1 MLNHLF
7 QKLHLFFVMTIM
19 VIVTGVIGLSF
30 SNHVN
35 ASEAAEVTFLQ
46 RMTALIVNQ
55 LEEEGANAKEV
66 LSAYEKD
73 MSVSS
78 KLTDAYGELLYESR
92 TGLEDI
98 EGQLNNVGMQIVT
111 YSAEEEGNQAKLPA
125 VEGMVEMKGNHYER
139 YLINLAHFTSEDDT
153 NNSLTLVYEQTPIF
167 QMFLEQLPMYLAI
180 WIVTLLCVSLVS
192 RFLLKKALEPTERV
206 MQSQKEFVASASHEL
221 KAPLAVIV
229 ANVENMQ
236 HEAQNEGLQ
245 GNLKVIDS
253 ECMRMSRLIK
263 DMLLLASSDAEKW
276 TIHTSEVNV
285 DTLLISLYEAYEPRC
300 MKKKIKLTLDL
311 GEELFPVIMT
321 DKERL
326 FQLLSIYLDNA
337 LHYSPEGKEI
347 QIRVDMSSKELT
359 FWIVDHGIGVEEKAK
374 PFIFDRFYCADQ
386 SHTDKSHFGLGLS
399 IAKELARML
408 QGKIGMED
416 TPGGGASFFFTLDL
430 NDRKGMDDSMKGVLS

>member
-347 QIRVDMSSKELT
+347 QIRVDMCSKELT

-416 TPGGGASFFFTLDL
+416 TSGGGASFFFTLDL
-430 NDRKGMDDSMKGVLS
+430 K

>member
-192 RFLLKKALEPTERV
+192 RLLLKKALEPTERV

-276 TIHTSEVNV
+276 TPHTSEVNV
-285 DTLLISLYEAYEPRC
+285 DTLLISLYEAYELRC
-300 MKKKIKLTLDL
+300 MKKKIKLVLDL
-311 GEELFPVIMT
+311 GENLFPTITT
-321 DKERL
+321 DQERL

-347 QIRVDMSSKELT
+347 QIRVDVSLKELT
-359 FWIVDHGIGVEEKAK
+359 FWIVDHGIGVEEKDK

-386 SHTDKSHFGLGLS
+386 SHMDKSHFGLGLS
-399 IAKELARML
+399 IAKELAQML
-408 QGKIGMED
+408 HGKLGMED
-416 TPGGGASFFFTLDL
+416 TTGGGASFFFTLSL
-430 NDRKGMDDSMKGVLS
+430 K

>member
-7 QKLHLFFVMTIM
+7 QKLHLFFVITIM

-430 NDRKGMDDSMKGVLS
+430 K

>member
-416 TPGGGASFFFTLDL
+416 TPGGGASFFFTLAL
-430 NDRKGMDDSMKGVLS
+430 K

>member
-416 TPGGGASFFFTLDL
+416 TPGGGTSFFFTLDL
-430 NDRKGMDDSMKGVLS
+430 K

>member
-206 MQSQKEFVASASHEL
+206 IQSQKEFVASASHEL

-359 FWIVDHGIGVEEKAK
+359 FWIVDHGIGVEEKDK

-416 TPGGGASFFFTLDL
+416 TPGGGASFFFTLAL
-430 NDRKGMDDSMKGVLS
+430 K

>member
-7 QKLHLFFVMTIM
+7 QKLHLFFVITIM

-359 FWIVDHGIGVEEKAK
+359 FWIADHGIGVEEKDK

-430 NDRKGMDDSMKGVLS
+430 K

>member
-1 MLNHLF
+1 
-7 QKLHLFFVMTIM
+7 
-19 VIVTGVIGLSF
+19 
-30 SNHVN
+30 
-35 ASEAAEVTFLQ
+35 
-46 RMTALIVNQ
+46 
-55 LEEEGANAKEV
+55 
-66 LSAYEKD
+66 
-73 MSVSS
+73 
-78 KLTDAYGELLYESR
+78 
-92 TGLEDI
+92 
-98 EGQLNNVGMQIVT
+98 
-111 YSAEEEGNQAKLPA
+111 
-125 VEGMVEMKGNHYER
+125 MKGNHYER

-430 NDRKGMDDSMKGVLS
+430 K

>member
-92 TGLEDI
+92 TGVEDI

-416 TPGGGASFFFTLDL
+416 TPWGGASFFFTLDL
-430 NDRKGMDDSMKGVLS
+430 K

>member
-180 WIVTLLCVSLVS
+180 WIVTLLCVRLVS

-430 NDRKGMDDSMKGVLS
+430 K

>member
-253 ECMRMSRLIK
+253 ECLRMSRLIK

-430 NDRKGMDDSMKGVLS
+430 K

>member
-46 RMTALIVNQ
+46 RMTVLIVNQ

-347 QIRVDMSSKELT
+347 QIRVDMCSKELT

-430 NDRKGMDDSMKGVLS
+430 K

>member
-245 GNLKVIDS
+245 GNLKVIES

-416 TPGGGASFFFTLDL
+416 TPGGGASFLFTLDL
-430 NDRKGMDDSMKGVLS
+430 K

>member
-1 MLNHLF
+1 MLKQLF
-7 QKLHLFFVMTIM
+7 RKLYLVFVVTIM
-19 VIVTGVIGLSF
+19 AIVTGVIGFSF
-30 SNHVN
+30 SNHVK
-35 ASEAAEVTFLQ
+35 ASEAAQVTLLQ
-46 RMTALIVNQ
+46 RMTSLIVSQ
-55 LEEEGANAKEV
+55 LEEEGADPEEV

-73 MSVSS
+73 MSITS
-78 KLTDAYGELLYESR
+78 KLTDAYGELLYQSAD
-92 TGLEDI
+92 GLEGV
-98 EGQLNNVGMQIVT
+98 EGKLNNVGMQIVT

-430 NDRKGMDDSMKGVLS
+430 K

>member
-416 TPGGGASFFFTLDL
+416 TQGGGASFFFTLDL
-430 NDRKGMDDSMKGVLS
+430 K

>member
-139 YLINLAHFTSEDDT
+139 YLINLTHFTSEDDT

-229 ANVENMQ
+229 ANVENTQ

-430 NDRKGMDDSMKGVLS
+430 K

>member
-276 TIHTSEVNV
+276 AIHTSEVNV

-347 QIRVDMSSKELT
+347 QIRVDMASKELM
-359 FWIVDHGIGVEEKAK
+359 FWIVDHGIGVEEKDK

-430 NDRKGMDDSMKGVLS
+430 K

>member
-347 QIRVDMSSKELT
+347 QIRVDMCSKELT

-416 TPGGGASFFFTLDL
+416 TPGGGASFFFTLAL
-430 NDRKGMDDSMKGVLS
+430 K

>member
-430 NDRKGMDDSMKGVLS
+430 K

>member
-55 LEEEGANAKEV
+55 LEEEGANAQEV

-276 TIHTSEVNV
+276 AIHTSEVNV

-311 GEELFPVIMT
+311 GEELFPVIMA

-359 FWIVDHGIGVEEKAK
+359 FWIVDHGIGVEEKDK

-430 NDRKGMDDSMKGVLS
+430 K

>member
-139 YLINLAHFTSEDDT
+139 YLINLAH
-153 NNSLTLVYEQTPIF
+153 
-167 QMFLEQLPMYLAI
+167 
-180 WIVTLLCVSLVS
+180 LC
-192 RFLLKKALEPTERV
+192 
-206 MQSQKEFVASASHEL
+206 Q
-221 KAPLAVIV
+221 
-229 ANVENMQ
+229 
-236 HEAQNEGLQ
+236 
-245 GNLKVIDS
+245 
-253 ECMRMSRLIK
+253 
-263 DMLLLASSDAEKW
+263 
-276 TIHTSEVNV
+276 
-285 DTLLISLYEAYEPRC
+285 
-300 MKKKIKLTLDL
+300 
-311 GEELFPVIMT
+311 
-321 DKERL
+321 
-326 FQLLSIYLDNA
+326 
-337 LHYSPEGKEI
+337 
-347 QIRVDMSSKELT
+347 
-359 FWIVDHGIGVEEKAK
+359 
-374 PFIFDRFYCADQ
+374 
-386 SHTDKSHFGLGLS
+386 
-399 IAKELARML
+399 
-408 QGKIGMED
+408 
-416 TPGGGASFFFTLDL
+416 
-430 NDRKGMDDSMKGVLS
+430 

>member
-7 QKLHLFFVMTIM
+7 QKLHLFFVITIM

-347 QIRVDMSSKELT
+347 QIRVDMSSKELM
-359 FWIVDHGIGVEEKAK
+359 FWIADHGIGVEEKDK

-399 IAKELARML
+399 IAKELAQML

-416 TPGGGASFFFTLDL
+416 TPGGGASFFFTLAL
-430 NDRKGMDDSMKGVLS
+430 K

>member
-206 MQSQKEFVASASHEL
+206 

-430 NDRKGMDDSMKGVLS
+430 K

>member
-311 GEELFPVIMT
+311 GEELLPVIMT

-430 NDRKGMDDSMKGVLS
+430 K

>member
-1 MLNHLF
+1 
-7 QKLHLFFVMTIM
+7 M

-347 QIRVDMSSKELT
+347 QIRVDMCSKELT

-430 NDRKGMDDSMKGVLS
+430 K

>member
-98 EGQLNNVGMQIVT
+98 EGQLNNMGMQIVT

-125 VEGMVEMKGNHYER
+125 AEGMVEMKGKHYER

-276 TIHTSEVNV
+276 TPHTSEVNV
-285 DTLLISLYEAYEPRC
+285 DTLLISLYEAYELRC
-300 MKKKIKLTLDL
+300 MKKKIKLVLDL
-311 GEELFPVIMT
+311 GENLFPTITT
-321 DKERL
+321 DQERL

-347 QIRVDMSSKELT
+347 QIRVDVSLKELT
-359 FWIVDHGIGVEEKAK
+359 FWIVDHGIGVEEKDK

-399 IAKELARML
+399 IAKELAQML
-408 QGKIGMED
+408 HGKLGMED
-416 TPGGGASFFFTLDL
+416 TTGGGASFFFTLSL
-430 NDRKGMDDSMKGVLS
+430 K

>member
-98 EGQLNNVGMQIVT
+98 EGQLNNVGMQIVP
-111 YSAEEEGNQAKLPA
+111 YSAEEEGNQTKLPA

-430 NDRKGMDDSMKGVLS
+430 K

>member
-374 PFIFDRFYCADQ
+374 PFIFDRFGTVQ
-386 SHTDKSHFGLGLS
+386 TD
-399 IAKELARML
+399 R
-408 QGKIGMED
+408 
-416 TPGGGASFFFTLDL
+416 
-430 NDRKGMDDSMKGVLS
+430 

>member
-229 ANVENMQ
+229 ENVENMQ

-430 NDRKGMDDSMKGVLS
+430 K

>member
-180 WIVTLLCVSLVS
+180 WIVTLLCVSLIS

-430 NDRKGMDDSMKGVLS
+430 K

>member
-408 QGKIGMED
+408 HGKIGMED

-430 NDRKGMDDSMKGVLS
+430 K

>member
-359 FWIVDHGIGVEEKAK
+359 FWIVDLGIGVEEKAK

-430 NDRKGMDDSMKGVLS
+430 K

>member
-1 MLNHLF
+1 MLKQLF
-7 QKLHLFFVMTIM
+7 RKLYLVFVVTIM
-19 VIVTGVIGLSF
+19 AIVTGVIGFSF
-30 SNHVN
+30 SNHVK
-35 ASEAAEVTFLQ
+35 ASEAAQVTLLQ
-46 RMTALIVNQ
+46 RMTSLIVSQ
-55 LEEEGANAKEV
+55 LEEEGADPEEV

-73 MSVSS
+73 MSITS

-430 NDRKGMDDSMKGVLS
+430 K

>member
-73 MSVSS
+73 MSVS
-78 KLTDAYGELLYESR
+78 AYGELLYESR

-408 QGKIGMED
+408 QGKIGMKD

-430 NDRKGMDDSMKGVLS
+430 K